1 MKVGDLVQVK
11 PALGSLYMITSLD
24 AYDCYNR
31 RLPKAVM
38 LVNLDDFSSLPAA
51 MDKKW
56 IKMISKVSKKRTKK
70 KEST

>member
-11 PALGSLYMITSLD
+11 PALGTLYMITSLD
-24 AYDCYNR
+24 AYDWYNR

-38 LVNLDDFSSLPAA
+38 LVNLDDFSELPCA

-56 IKMISKVSKKRTKK
+56 IKMISKATKKRTKK